1 VVIVDVLTLVVV
13 EDVVD
18 DVVVDVVV
26 DVVDDVVVDDVVD
39 VVHVFVV
46 QTGTPFGSHTHV
58 LQSTV

>member
-1 VVIVDVLTLVVV
+1 MVIVDVLTVVVV

-18 DVVVDVVV
+18 DVVVDV
-26 DVVDDVVVDDVVD
+26 VVD

>member
-1 VVIVDVLTLVVV
+1 MVIVDVLTLVVV

-18 DVVVDVVV
+18 DVVV
-26 DVVDDVVVDDVVD
+26 DVVVDDVVD

>member
-1 VVIVDVLTLVVV
+1 MVIVDVLTLVVV

-26 DVVDDVVVDDVVD
+26 DDVVDDVVD